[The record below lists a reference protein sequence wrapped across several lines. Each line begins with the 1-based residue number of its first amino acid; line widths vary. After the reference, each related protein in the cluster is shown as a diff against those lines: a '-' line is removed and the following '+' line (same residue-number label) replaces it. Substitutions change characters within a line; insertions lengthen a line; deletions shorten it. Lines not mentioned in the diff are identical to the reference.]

1 MLQASHQSPVMMSG
15 VSFVVSRGVC
25 RRRLS
30 HSHEME
36 VQPEAVRDWS
46 ELPLDVLA
54 SVFAKL
60 GAVDILMGAGLVCH
74 SWLEA
79 AKVPS
84 LWRYVDM
91 EHHDVLRGKKKKSRD
106 VLCAM
111 AKAAVD
117 RSNGELEV
125 FAGSEFV
132 TDQLLKYIAERSPS
146 LKSLS
151 LDYCNVTN
159 EAFTELIIKLP
170 LLEELLISLCPFVD
184 GDAYEVTSR
193 ACAQLKRLMLRQ
205 GPYGGIRDGALGIE
219 MMHELRYLTL
229 VNSDIMTEELVAII
243 DGCPHMERLC
253 VRNCSNIVVDGTL
266 RAKCSRIKTLILP
279 PLQHMQ
285 NVRSRYIF
293 HPDDSVFTDKF
304 DDWRS
309 S

>member
-1 MLQASHQSPVMMSG
+1 MPPFL
-15 VSFVVSRGVC
+15 C
-25 RRRLS
+25 S

-54 SVFAKL
+54 LVFAKL

-132 TDQLLKYIAERSPS
+132 TDQLLKYIAERYSCFS
-146 LKSLS
+146 
-151 LDYCNVTN
+151 
-159 EAFTELIIKLP
+159 IIFASKFQIRPQKLVVLFFFQAKIGWP
-170 LLEELLISLCPFVD
+170 LNLL
-184 GDAYEVTSR
+184 
-193 ACAQLKRLMLRQ
+193 
-205 GPYGGIRDGALGIE
+205 
-219 MMHELRYLTL
+219 
-229 VNSDIMTEELVAII
+229 
-243 DGCPHMERLC
+243 
-253 VRNCSNIVVDGTL
+253 GT
-266 RAKCSRIKTLILP
+266 A
-279 PLQHMQ
+279 H
-285 NVRSRYIF
+285 
-293 HPDDSVFTDKF
+293 
-304 DDWRS
+304 
-309 S
+309 

>member
-1 MLQASHQSPVMMSG
+1 MKG
-15 VSFVVSRGVC
+15 VTWGVC
-25 RRRLS
+25 HRRLS
-30 HSHEME
+30 HSHKME
-36 VQPEAVRDWS
+36 VQQDAFRDWS

-54 SVFAKL
+54 LVFAKL
-60 GAVDILMGAGLVCH
+60 GAVEVLMGAGLVCH

-84 LWRYVDM
+84 LWRYIDM
-91 EHHDVLRGKKKKSRD
+91 EHHEVLRGKKKKMRD

-111 AKAAVD
+111 AKAAIN

-125 FAGSEFV
+125 FAGTEFV
-132 TDQLLKYIAERSPS
+132 TDELLKYIAERSAS

-151 LDYCNVTN
+151 LDYCNVSN

-205 GPYGGIRDGALGIE
+205 GSYGGEREGPLGIE
-219 MMHELRYLTL
+219 TMHELRYLTL
-229 VNSDIMTEELVAII
+229 VGSDITTEELVAII
-243 DGCPHMERLC
+243 DGCPHLERLC
-253 VRNCSNIVVDGTL
+253 VRNCCNIFVDGAL

-279 PLQHMQ
+279 TLQRARH
-285 NVRSRYIF
+285 RFHF
-293 HPDDSVFTDKF
+293 HPDDGIFTDKF

-309 S
+309 A

>member
-1 MLQASHQSPVMMSG
+1 MVIKG
-15 VSFVVSRGVC
+15 VTRGIC
-25 RRRLS
+25 HRRLS

-36 VQPEAVRDWS
+36 VQADAVRDWS

-54 SVFAKL
+54 LVFTKL
-60 GAVDILMGAGLVCH
+60 GAVEVLMGAGLVCQ

-84 LWRYVDM
+84 LWRYIDM
-91 EHHDVLRGKKKKSRD
+91 EHHEVLRGKKKKTKD

-117 RSNGELEV
+117 RSNGGLEV
-125 FAGSEFV
+125 FAGTEFV
-132 TDQLLKYIAERSPS
+132 TDELLKYIAERSAS

-151 LDYCNVTN
+151 LDYCNVSN

-205 GPYGGIRDGALGIE
+205 GSYGGQREGPLGIE
-219 MMHELRYLTL
+219 TMHELRYLTL
-229 VNSDIMTEELVAII
+229 VGSDITTEELVAII
-243 DGCPHMERLC
+243 DGCPHLERLC
-253 VRNCSNIVVDGTL
+253 VRNCCNIVVDGAL
-266 RAKCSRIKTLILP
+266 RVKCSKIKTLILP
-279 PLQHMQ
+279 TLQHM
-285 NVRSRYIF
+285 RRFHF
-293 HPDDSVFTDKF
+293 HPDDGIFTDKF

-309 S
+309 A

>member
-1 MLQASHQSPVMMSG
+1 MKG
-15 VSFVVSRGVC
+15 VAWGVC
-25 RRRLS
+25 HRRPSRS
-30 HSHEME
+30 YEME
-36 VQPEAVRDWS
+36 VQPFAKKRKEMEVQPDAVRDWS

-54 SVFAKL
+54 LVFAKL
-60 GAVDILMGAGLVCH
+60 GAVEVLMGAGLVCH

-91 EHHDVLRGKKKKSRD
+91 EHHEVLRGKKKKTQD

-117 RSNGELEV
+117 RSSGELEV

-132 TDQLLKYIAERSPS
+132 TDDLLKYIAERSSS

-151 LDYCNVTN
+151 LDYCNVSN

-184 GDAYEVTSR
+184 GDAYEIASR

-205 GPYGGIRDGALGIE
+205 GSYGGEREGPLGIE
-219 MMHELRYLTL
+219 FMHELRYLTL
-229 VNSDIMTEELVAII
+229 VGSDITTEELVAII
-243 DGCPHMERLC
+243 DGCPHLERLC
-253 VRNCSNIVVDGTL
+253 VRNCCNIVVDGAL

-279 PLQHMQ
+279 TLQCRRIQ
-285 NVRSRYIF
+285 F
-293 HPDDSVFTDKF
+293 HPDDGIFTDKF

-309 S
+309 A

>member
-1 MLQASHQSPVMMSG
+1 MNS
-15 VSFVVSRGVC
+15 VSRGVY

-30 HSHEME
+30 HSREME
-36 VQPEAVRDWS
+36 VQADAVRDWS
-46 ELPLDVLA
+46 KLPPDMLVL
-54 SVFAKL
+54 VFAKL
-60 GAVDILMGAGLVCH
+60 GAVDVLMGAGLVCH

-79 AKVPS
+79 AKEPS
-84 LWRYVDM
+84 IWRNVDM

-117 RSNGELEV
+117 RSKGELEV

-132 TDQLLKYIAERSPS
+132 TDQLLEYIAERSPS

-151 LDYCNVTN
+151 LDYCHVSN
-159 EAFTELIIKLP
+159 EAFTELIIKFP
-170 LLEELLISLCPFVD
+170 LLEELLISLCPFVN

-205 GPYGGIRDGALGIE
+205 GSYGGESDGALGIE

-229 VNSDIMTEELVAII
+229 VGSDITTEELVAII
-243 DGCPHMERLC
+243 DGCPHLERLC
-253 VRNCSNIVVDGTL
+253 VRNCCNIVVDGAL

-279 PLQHMQ
+279 PLQH
-285 NVRSRYIF
+285 VRCRYRF
-293 HPDDSVFTDKF
+293 HPDDTIFTDKF

>member
-1 MLQASHQSPVMMSG
+1 MNG
-15 VSFVVSRGVC
+15 VSWRVC
-25 RRRLS
+25 RRRTS

-36 VQPEAVRDWS
+36 VQPDAVRDWS

-54 SVFAKL
+54 SVFVKL
-60 GAVDILMGAGLVCH
+60 GAVDVLMGAGLVCH

-117 RSNGELEV
+117 RSNGQLEV

-151 LDYCNVTN
+151 LDYCNVSN
-159 EAFTELIIKLP
+159 EAFTELIIKFP

-205 GPYGGIRDGALGIE
+205 GSYGGERDGALGIE
-219 MMHELRYLTL
+219 TMHELRYLTL
-229 VNSDIMTEELVAII
+229 VGSDITTEELVAII

-253 VRNCSNIVVDGTL
+253 VRNCCNIVVDGAL

-279 PLQHMQ
+279 TLQH
-285 NVRSRYIF
+285 VRYRYHF
-293 HPDDSVFTDKF
+293 HPDDGLFTDKF

>member
-1 MLQASHQSPVMMSG
+1 MAMKGATWG
-15 VSFVVSRGVC
+15 VRHH
-25 RRRLS
+25 RPR

-36 VQPEAVRDWS
+36 VQQDAVRNWS
-46 ELPLDVLA
+46 ELPLDMLA
-54 SVFAKL
+54 SVFARL
-60 GAVDILMGAGLVCH
+60 GAVEVLMGAGLVCH

-84 LWRYVDM
+84 LWRYIDM
-91 EHHDVLRGKKKKSRD
+91 EHHEVLRGKKKKTRD

-111 AKAAVD
+111 AKEAVD

-132 TDQLLKYIAERSPS
+132 TDELLKYIAERSAS

-151 LDYCNVTN
+151 LDYCDVSN

-170 LLEELLISLCPFVD
+170 LLEELLISLCPFVE

-205 GPYGGIRDGALGIE
+205 GSYGGEREGPLGIE

-229 VNSDIMTEELVAII
+229 VGSDITTEELVAIV
-243 DGCPHMERLC
+243 DGCPHLERLC
-253 VRNCSNIVVDGTL
+253 VRNCCNIVVDGAL

-279 PLQHMQ
+279 SLQQTRH
-285 NVRSRYIF
+285 RFHF
-293 HPDDSVFTDKF
+293 HPDDGIFTDKF

-309 S
+309 A